1 MNKTRNVT
9 LLVGVCLLALAMP
22 YSVLSQDKKS
32 DSLTGTWDCIAH
44 LSGEDDIPFTM
55 TLEQKSDAVTGS
67 VTTHEGD
74 LQITS
79 GSFKNGVLELHL
91 ENSEAKYVV
100 TGKLDGDQFK
110 GQWSKDP
117 DGMGGNWE
125 GKKPAPAASSS
136 K

>member
-1 MNKTRNVT
+1 
-9 LLVGVCLLALAMP
+9 
-22 YSVLSQDKKS
+22 
-32 DSLTGTWDCIAH
+32 
-44 LSGEDDIPFTM
+44 M
-55 TLEQKSDAVTGS
+55 TLEQKADAVTGS

-79 GSFKNGVLELHL
+79 GSFKSGALELHL
-91 ENSEAKYVV
+91 ASSEAKYVV

-117 DGMGGNWE
+117 DGMGGEWE
-125 GKKPAPAASSS
+125 GKRSTAAAAS